1 MFARWLVFFF
11 AIVGLGCQSSTMTAA
26 KLYIKQ
32 DQPQKAVEQL
42 TEALK
47 LEPENAEAHFL
58 MGKLLAAE
66 GRYVEMVEHLDRSA
80 ALSPKFQAEIEQTR
94 RHFWAREYNA
104 GVSYA
109 QGEAPEFAQ
118 ALHAFHNAT
127 LIEESDLKAWRN
139 MAYVYYQIDS
149 TDAAIAT
156 YQKIVSA
163 DAEDANSFYSLGV
176 LYLNQ
181 GRHQEAV
188 HALSQLVKV
197 DPQHHDGHINLAVAQ
212 VHLEDYEGAEANYR
226 QAIAIDPTMPS
237 SYYNLGNLYWQQKN
251 YTAARKAYEKTIEL
265 KPEDE
270 DALYNLA
277 ITHLA
282 LEDMDGALPLLE
294 QLAVKMPDNALVW
307 SNLGMIYA
315 HKGMLEKAEAA
326 YAREEELGEP
336 R

>member
-1 MFARWLVFFF
+1 MRYARWLAVFF
-11 AIVGLGCQSSTMTAA
+11 AVVGLGCQSSTLTAA

-32 DQPQKAVEQL
+32 QQPQKAKEQL
-42 TEALK
+42 AEALK

-66 GRYVEMVEHLDRSA
+66 GHYTEMVEHLDRA
-80 ALSPKFQAEIEQTR
+80 AGLSTKFQTEAEQTR
-94 RHFWAREYNA
+94 RHYWAREYNA

-109 QGEAPEFAQ
+109 QGERPDFGK
-118 ALHAFHNAT
+118 ALRSFHNAT

-163 DAEDANSFYSLGV
+163 DAEDADSFYSLGV

-188 HALSQLVKV
+188 RALSQLAVV
-197 DPQHHDGHINLAVAQ
+197 DPQHFDGHINLAVAQ
-212 VHLEDYEGAEANYR
+212 VHIEDYEGAETNYR
-226 QAIAIDPTMPS
+226 RAIEIDPAKPD

-251 YTAARKAYEKTIEL
+251 YTAARKAYEKTVEL
-265 KPEDE
+265 KPGDG

-277 ITHLA
+277 ITYLA
-282 LEDMDGALPLLE
+282 LEDMDSALPLLQQLSE
-294 QLAVKMPDNALVW
+294 QTPDKASVW
-307 SNLGMIYA
+307 RELGRIYA
-315 HKGMLEKAEAA
+315 HRGMIAESKAA
-326 YAREEELGEP
+326 YAREEELGE
-336 R
+336 

>member
-1 MFARWLVFFF
+1 MGFARWLLLFFVV
-11 AIVGLGCQSSTMTAA
+11 AGLGCQSSTLTAA

-32 DQPQKAVEQL
+32 EQPQKAIEQL
-42 TEALK
+42 TEALQ

-66 GRYVEMVEHLDRSA
+66 GRYTEMVEHLDRSA
-80 ALSPKFQAEIEQTR
+80 ALGPKFQAEIEQTR

-109 QGEAPEFAQ
+109 QGEVPEFSK
-118 ALHAFHNAT
+118 ALRSFYNAT

-139 MAYVYYQIDS
+139 LAYVYYQIDS

-163 DAEDANSFYSLGV
+163 DSQDAASFYSLGV
-176 LYLNQ
+176 LYLNEGQ
-181 GRHQEAV
+181 HKEAV
-188 HALSQLVKV
+188 HALSQLTKV
-197 DPQHHDGHINLAVAQ
+197 DPQHLDGHINLAVAQ
-212 VHLEDYEGAEANYR
+212 VHLEDYEGAEDNYLK
-226 QAIAIDPTMPS
+226 AIAIDPMMPS
-237 SYYNLGNLYWQQKN
+237 SHYNLGNLYWQQKN
-251 YTAARKAYEKTIEL
+251 YTAARKAYEKTVEL
-265 KPEDE
+265 DAEDE

-294 QLAVKMPDNALVW
+294 QLVAKMPDNASVW
-307 SNLGMIYA
+307 RELGRIYA
-315 HKGMLEKAEAA
+315 NKGMLEKAEAA
-326 YAREEELGEP
+326 YAREEELGE
-336 R
+336 